1 MLIGISP
8 ATLDS
13 AHVYAQDNHHL
24 TSLHLAAEFGDPE
37 VLRSLIERGADPD
50 AQNKDQETPLFLA
63 SRKGRLEAAR
73 LLSELVTDINHQDLL
88 GRTPLHVAAENGHYD
103 IARLLLNCGADVNAR
118 EKNFRTPLHLAVEL
132 AVTRVLLERG
142 AEVDARDEMDWTPL
156 HFASQH
162 GHLELMRL
170 LLRHGADFFARD
182 NEDQTVLHKASEHGD
197 PEVVRWLIDRKA
209 DPSAEDED
217 KETPL
222 FPASRNGKL
231 EATRLLL
238 DAGANVNHR
247 DWQDMTPL
255 HGASE
260 NGHDTVTQL
269 LLNRNAAVNASHVY
283 DWTPLHLASRTGK
296 GGVVEVLLDGGA
308 MVNAKTDSAWTP
320 LHMASQKGHLNVVE
334 LLLARNAD
342 LNAQEAD
349 GETALHLAA
358 FYGHLGVAQILL
370 KNNANLRIK
379 NKDGE
384 TALDLAS
391 RKHHHGKH
399 HHDIEQLLKQTAL
412 VREWGGELAAEHHL
426 EKHHSLG
433 TPSSDNLSITRGAP
447 PADPPSPNRVK
458 TRPRTGNMDLFV
470 PTTNIEPPNQ
480 VKRTSVGMSSSFSS
494 LGLFGIPPVTQ
505 GPNILPSTIVLRTV
519 DRQADTQDPMR
530 RASDSPS
537 SRFRRLEPLEEDPLN
552 LDIPAAP
559 LSVAVQEA
567 ANRGGRIQTR
577 LPTVFDPL
585 APSSLLLDLQ
595 YRLSSD
601 SCSIS
606 SQSRSSTS
614 ESTLSRRPLSLF
626 GRKRSQ
632 TTPDTS
638 PSVTSDPLPPDTPR
652 SGGSGDFPL
661 LQGPLSAKPSP
672 NRFKSIS
679 TRKASKMVASQ
690 PSLLTTS
697 NIILPQRPKWE
708 PVTPLVLGLME
719 KAVTDSECLLRP
731 ATDGTVLA
739 GNLEGFVSQIISD
752 IADSSRNDRFRAT
765 FLTIY
770 QLFVTSER
778 LFNIL
783 KRRFETSVLN
793 PVAERSRY
801 S

>member
-1 MLIGISP
+1 MLIGIPP

-13 AHVYAQDNHHL
+13 AYANARDNYHL
-24 TSLHLAAEFGDPE
+24 ISLHLAADSGNPE

-88 GRTPLHVAAENGHYD
+88 GHTPLHVAAENGHYD
-103 IARLLLNCGADVNAR
+103 IARLLLDCGADVNAR

-156 HFASQH
+156 HFASQQ

-170 LLRHGADFFARD
+170 LLRHGADVFARD

-197 PEVVRWLIDRKA
+197 PDVVRWLIDRKV

-231 EATRLLL
+231 EATQLLL

-247 DWQDMTPL
+247 DRQDMTPL

-269 LLNRNAAVNASHVY
+269 LLDRNAAVNASHVY

-296 GGVVEVLLDGGA
+296 GGVVEVLLNGGA
-308 MVNAKTDSAWTP
+308 MVNAKNDSAWTP

-349 GETALHLAA
+349 GETALHMAA

-370 KNNANLRIK
+370 KNNADPRFK

-384 TALDLAS
+384 TALDLAL
-391 RKHHHGKH
+391 RKH

-412 VREWGGELAAEHHL
+412 VREWGGEQAAEYHL

-433 TPSSDNLSITRGAP
+433 TPSSGYLSISKGVP

-458 TRPRTGNMDLFV
+458 TRPPTGNMGLFV
-470 PTTNIEPPNQ
+470 PITDIEPPNQ
-480 VKRTSVGMSSSFSS
+480 VKRTSVGMTSSFSPP
-494 LGLFGIPPVTQ
+494 GLFGIPPVTQ
-505 GPNILPSTIVLRTV
+505 EPSILPSTVFLRTV

-530 RASDSPS
+530 RAGDSPS
-537 SRFRRLEPLEEDPLN
+537 SRLRRLEPLQEVPLN
-552 LDIPAAP
+552 PDIPAAP
-559 LSVAVQEA
+559 LSVAFQEP
-567 ANRGGRIQTR
+567 ANRGGLIQTR
-577 LPTVFDPL
+577 LPTVFNPF
-585 APSSLLLDLQ
+585 ASSSLLLDSQ
-595 YRLSSD
+595 HQLSVD
-601 SCSIS
+601 SRSIS
-606 SQSRSSTS
+606 SQTTSSTS
-614 ESTLSRRPLSLF
+614 ESTRSKRPLSLF

-638 PSVTSDPLPPDTPR
+638 PSVISDPLPPDTPR
-652 SGGSGDFPL
+652 SGDFPL
-661 LQGPLSAKPSP
+661 LQGPPSAKPSP
-672 NRFKSIS
+672 NESKTIS
-679 TRKASKMVASQ
+679 TRKTSKMVASQ

-708 PVTPLVLGLME
+708 LVTPLVLGLME
-719 KAVTDSECLLRP
+719 KAATDSECLLRP
-731 ATDGTVLA
+731 ATDGAVLA

-752 IADSSRNDRFRAT
+752 ITDSSSSDRFRAT

-770 QLFVTSER
+770 QLFATSER

-783 KRRFETSVLN
+783 KRRFETSELN
-793 PVAERSRY
+793 PVTERSRY